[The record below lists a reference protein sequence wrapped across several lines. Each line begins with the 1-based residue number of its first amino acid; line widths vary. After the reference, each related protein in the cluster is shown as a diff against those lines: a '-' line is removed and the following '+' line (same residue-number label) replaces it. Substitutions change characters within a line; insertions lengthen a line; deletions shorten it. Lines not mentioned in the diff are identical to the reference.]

1 MKRIIILIMVFFTI
15 STAFSNI
22 YDGYLL
28 IKAPVF
34 SKIFIG
40 GLYKGTVPESSEIAF
55 ALSPGTYELTLKLE
69 GYLDASK
76 KAVVEPV
83 KSTVVSFFPQ
93 KINEF
98 KSTSETKEASG
109 MSYGT
114 VDIISVPYKNLRI
127 DINGYEIGS
136 SDFYS
141 LALVKGSYEIKI
153 SMGEQYLKTLI
164 NVEKDKHTVLQAD
177 FFKKQIFNLYKIDFE
192 LPQGSKLF
200 IDDKELSDT
209 EKSVMILDSRHK
221 LKVENELYEPFEQEV
236 VFDGSGVYKPALIP
250 KASYVVVNCNFNDA
264 QVFIDGNF
272 IGNAPVIF
280 KSPISLENSTVMVV
294 KKGYYEYQKT
304 GIKLGDRD
312 IVYIQ
317 AQLVPQGLT
326 GVAGGSFR
334 MGDINYPDTRP
345 VLEVF
350 LGYDFYINPYET
362 TFQEYDEFCN
372 QTSRVRPSDNG
383 WGRDKRPVINVSWWD
398 AVAYCNWLSE
408 KEGLPKAY
416 DLWGNL
422 LDEKGKITSDIK
434 KVFGYRLPTQA
445 EWEYAAKG
453 GQMSMAFIY
462 SGSDN
467 PENCSWFRKNSLG
480 MTHETGKKS
489 PNELGLYDMSGNV
502 REWCTDRYNSY
513 SLLEKDDPYENEGL
527 GRVVKG
533 GSFEMNELFLRISN
547 RWLKDQEYK
556 DFSTGFRVVKTIQ

>member
-1 MKRIIILIMVFFTI
+1 
-15 STAFSNI
+15 
-22 YDGYLL
+22 
-28 IKAPVF
+28 
-34 SKIFIG
+34 
-40 GLYKGTVPESSEIAF
+40 
-55 ALSPGTYELTLKLE
+55 
-69 GYLDASK
+69 
-76 KAVVEPV
+76 
-83 KSTVVSFFPQ
+83 
-93 KINEF
+93 
-98 KSTSETKEASG
+98 
-109 MSYGT
+109 
-114 VDIISVPYKNLRI
+114 
-127 DINGYEIGS
+127 
-136 SDFYS
+136 
-141 LALVKGSYEIKI
+141 KI
-153 SMGEQYLKTLI
+153 SMGEQYLKTSI
-164 NVEKDKHTVLQAD
+164 NIEKDKHTVLQAD

-250 KASYVVVNCNFNDA
+250 KASYVAVNCNFNDA

-294 KKGYYEYQKT
+294 KKGYSEYQKT

-312 IVYIQ
+312 IAYIQ

-326 GVAGGSFR
+326 DVAGGAFR
-334 MGDINYPDTRP
+334 MGDMDYPDIRP

-467 PENCSWFRKNSLG
+467 PESCSWFRKNSLG